1 MINYCLYIAYF
12 MLMQGTIIQALDEQP
27 PYISI
32 INILEPFIGDEK
44 CAQQAKNAIY
54 KEFEGLVTEQKDKAA
69 RIQNILKPYESIK
82 EGSATANLFNDWLKL
97 EEQKNKLVGNKLKEL
112 LNCSSVFRAGQ
123 KIAAVPG
130 QIAESAQQA
139 ADRTKKAASAAKAAA
154 INAGQQAANAA
165 KTGAMIAVGV
175 PVVAGQAAY
184 QAGKKA
190 VNTTV
195 NAAQEAK
202 RTVEKKID
210 ETTDAIVQ
218 TKDSYIDRLIQWF
231 ARLKSDKSTQKK

>member
-1 MINYCLYIAYF
+1 
-12 MLMQGTIIQALDEQP
+12 MLMQGTVIHALDQQP
-27 PYISI
+27 PYITI

-44 CAQQAKNAIY
+44 CAQQAKTAIY
-54 KEFEGLVTEQKDKAA
+54 QEFDRLVREQQDKAA
-69 RIQNILKPYESIK
+69 RINNILKPYGNNTQDGTVTS
-82 EGSATANLFNDWLKL
+82 NLFNDWINL

-130 QIAESAQQA
+130 QIAQSAQQA
-139 ADRTKKAASAAKAAA
+139 ADRTKKAASAAKDAA

-202 RTVEKKID
+202 RSVEKKID

-231 ARLKSDKSTQKK
+231 ARLKSDKSSQKK

>member
-1 MINYCLYIAYF
+1 
-12 MLMQGTIIQALDEQP
+12 MLMQGTIIHALDQQP
-27 PYISI
+27 PYITI

-44 CAQQAKNAIY
+44 CAQQAKTAIY
-54 KEFEGLVTEQKDKAA
+54 QEFDRLVTEQKDKAA
-69 RIQNILKPYESIK
+69 RIQNILKPYGTTK
-82 EGSATANLFNDWLKL
+82 DGMNTANLFDDWIKL

-112 LNCSSVFRAGQ
+112 LNCSSIFRAGQ

-139 ADRTKKAASAAKAAA
+139 ADRTKKAASAAKDAA

-195 NAAQEAK
+195 NAAQGAK
-202 RTVEKKID
+202 RTVENKID
-210 ETTDAIVQ
+210 ETKEALVQ

-231 ARLKSDKSTQKK
+231 ARFKSNKSSQKK